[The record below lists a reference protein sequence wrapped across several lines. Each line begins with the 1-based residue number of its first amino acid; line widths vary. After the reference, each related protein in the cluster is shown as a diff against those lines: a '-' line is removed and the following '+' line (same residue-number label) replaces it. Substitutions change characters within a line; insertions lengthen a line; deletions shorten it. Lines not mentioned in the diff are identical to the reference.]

1 MTANPKSLST
11 APLHSTRIQI
21 DENVRVKS
29 ALLLNQALAD
39 LSDLASQTKQAHWN
53 VKGPQF
59 YSLHLLFDSLA
70 DTVEGHLDTIAERIT
85 TLGGTASGTV
95 RQAAASSALPEFP
108 QNYEGLACVNSLIE
122 RFGIA
127 ANSVRSAIDASGS
140 AGDADTADLF
150 TAVSRD
156 LDKSLWFLEAHTRK

>member
-1 MTANPKSLST
+1 MTANPKSIS
-11 APLHSTRIQI
+11 AAKLHGTKIKLDPNTRAQ
-21 DENVRVKS
+21 S

-39 LSDLASQTKQAHWN
+39 LGDLASQTKQAHWN

-85 TLGGTASGTV
+85 TLGGTANGTV
-95 RQAAASSALPEFP
+95 RQAAAHSVLPEFP
-108 QNYEGLACVNSLIE
+108 ANYEGMACVNALIE
-122 RFGIA
+122 RFGAA
-127 ANSVRSAIDASGS
+127 ANSVRAAVDSTAG